1 MNIYRLESKD
11 VAMEIA
17 AENRMDAFVKFFIS
31 ILDGKTKICE
41 IGNLV
46 TTYENGEEYPFR
58 TLPVIWLLGLIT
70 DEEALNTLPV
80 LLKTNKEKKQKRL
93 FLKLLERICGFL
105 RELKKLD
112 QIWKEKSRNLDHWK
126 VDVNETYSNNK

>member
-80 LLKTNKEKKQKRL
+80 LLKTNKEKAKEALFEAARKDMWVLKRIEEIRPD
-93 FLKLLERICGFL
+93 LEREIEEL
-105 RELKKLD
+105 RPLEGRC
-112 QIWKEKSRNLDHWK
+112 E
-126 VDVNETYSNNK
+126 